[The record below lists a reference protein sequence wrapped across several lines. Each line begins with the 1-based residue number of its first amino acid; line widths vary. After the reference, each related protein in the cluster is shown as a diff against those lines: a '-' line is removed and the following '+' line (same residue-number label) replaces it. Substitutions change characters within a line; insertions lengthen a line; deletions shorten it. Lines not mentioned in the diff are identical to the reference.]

1 MNDEK
6 EKTSNNQMY
15 DRMVGHL
22 GDFMSKA
29 ISESDVEPPKSLYR
43 ELDKITDRY
52 TTGKLIASGGMK
64 EIYEVEDR
72 KTGRQVAMAIVKQ
85 LKSKELIE
93 QFIQEARITAKL
105 EHPNIMPVYDI
116 GIEKSCHAYFTMK
129 FVTADNLGTIIKN
142 LRKRNKEYQEKY
154 PLPRLLEIFSDI
166 CDAVAFSNSKGILHL
181 DLKPD
186 NIQVGDFG
194 EVLVCD
200 WGLSRFKPELVN
212 HEDTVEYI
220 NGQLTIHG
228 QVFGSPGYMS
238 PEQAYAGR
246 ETLDKYSDIYSLGC
260 LLYTFLTLKP
270 AYEGDSVE
278 DILEKTAKG
287 YFSKPSKATNSRIVP
302 EALEA
307 VCVKS
312 MEYEKSDRY
321 FSATEL
327 RDDVRSFLNGYA
339 TFAQQ
344 ASFITR
350 AVLFYKRQKALVL
363 TLCVAFNL
371 AVATAYIYFDAEK
384 EKSEVVEALDEV
396 VEALDKK
403 EEEKEKA
410 VKERDE
416 QTAQHDQLFDVFS
429 KFRKRLNIFGNLS
442 IINGLNFMA
451 DRNFLAAAE
460 ALEDAED
467 ESFNEHIALCK
478 KIGDNYKEKAL
489 PRHLLYDLISL
500 LNQDLFTAVIQ
511 RVLRSEAPYLDKLEL
526 IPLTEDLLKITNP
539 DCKGVT
545 LLVEEIFGQKY
556 VSLTGIKDLYDIS
569 PLVLIPAQYVD
580 LSHTQ
585 VSDLTPLLK
594 MPLVSLNI
602 RHTKVSDLSSLRK
615 LPISSLDISYSR
627 VKECE
632 VLEDLPLTQVK
643 VAGLKIDYV
652 KYLAKHQKLKEL
664 YVSLTDTVPQNL
676 PSGCIVTRETQE
688 VD

>member
-1 MNDEK
+1 MNGEK
-6 EKTSNNQMY
+6 DKTSNNQMY

-22 GDFMSKA
+22 GDFMSKVIA
-29 ISESDVEPPKSLYR
+29 ENDVEPPKSLYR

-116 GIEKSCHAYFTMK
+116 GIEKSGQAYFTMK
-129 FVTADNLGTIIKN
+129 LVTADNLGTIIKN
-142 LRKRNKEYQEKY
+142 LRKRNKEYQKKY
-154 PLPRLLEIFSDI
+154 PLTRLLEIFSDI
-166 CDAVAFSNSKGILHL
+166 CDAVAFAHSKGILHL

-212 HEDTVEYI
+212 HEDTVEYL

-278 DILEKTAKG
+278 GILEKTAKG
-287 YFSKPSKATNSRIVP
+287 YFTKPSKVTTSRLVP

-307 VCVKS
+307 VCEKS
-312 MEYEKSDRY
+312 MEYEKNDRY
-321 FSATEL
+321 SSATEL

-339 TFAQQ
+339 TFAQK
-344 ASFITR
+344 ASLITR
-350 AVLFYKRQKALVL
+350 FFLLYKRQKALVL
-363 TLCVAFNL
+363 TLGLAFIL
-371 AVATAYIYFDAEK
+371 AVSATYIYFDAEK

-396 VEALDKK
+396 STALDKK
-403 EEEKEKA
+403 EEEKAKA

-416 QTAQHDQLFDVFS
+416 QTAQNDELLLSFS
-429 KFRKRLNIFGNLS
+429 KIRKRLNIFSNLS
-442 IINGLNFMA
+442 IINGLNYLA

-460 ALEDAED
+460 ALENSED
-467 ESFNEHIALCK
+467 EGFNEHVALCK
-478 KIGDNYKEKAL
+478 KIGDNYKDKPL
-489 PRHLLYDLISL
+489 PRAMLYDLITL
-500 LNQDLFTAVIQ
+500 LNEDLFTAVIQ
-511 RVLRSEAPYLDKLEL
+511 RVLRSEAAYLDKLEL
-526 IPLTEDLLKITNP
+526 VSLTEDLLKITNP
-539 DCKGVT
+539 ECKGIN
-545 LLVEEIFGQKY
+545 LLVEELFGQKH
-556 VSLTGIKDLYDIS
+556 VSLTGIKDLHDIS
-569 PLVLIPAQYVD
+569 PLVLIPAQYLD
-580 LSHTQ
+580 ISHTQ
-585 VSDLTPLLK
+585 ISDLTPLSE

-602 RHTKVSDLSSLRK
+602 RHTKVSDLSSLRE
-615 LPISSLDISYSR
+615 LPISSLDMSYSR

-632 VLEDLPLTQVK
+632 VLEYLPLTKIK
-643 VAGLKIDYV
+643 VAGLKTNYV
-652 KYLAKHQKLKEL
+652 K
-664 YVSLTDTVPQNL
+664 
-676 PSGCIVTRETQE
+676 
-688 VD
+688 